1 MECWSCKSNSGEK
14 RISPGDPIY
23 EGKYWLVE
31 HIYPTS
37 LKGWLVIVL
46 KRHAEALHELSVD
59 EFVELG
65 LLQAKLTRLLFEVTK
80 CEKEY
85 FSCFAEAN
93 HFNHIHV
100 HVFARPTDRD
110 DLKGINSFSVLKTE
124 EKDSLSREEIAV
136 FCNLLKSH
144 FAQIM

>member
-1 MECWSCKSNSGEK
+1 MECWSCMSNSGEK
-14 RISPGDPIY
+14 RISPGDPIF
-23 EGKYWLVE
+23 EGQFWLVE
-31 HIYPTS
+31 HIYPTA

-65 LLQAKLTRLLFEVTK
+65 LLQAKLTRLLFEVLN

-85 FSCFAEAN
+85 ISCFAEKD
-93 HFNHIHV
+93 HFNHIHF
-100 HVFARPTDRD
+100 HVFARPSDRD

-124 EKDSLSREEIAV
+124 EKDSLPREEIAA
-136 FCNLLKSH
+136 FCTLLKSH
-144 FAQIM
+144 FVQFM